1 MPVDKYSLF
10 SVPYWRSRFDDISE
24 YFDEMYCEVD
34 DLITQELDA
43 SSGNPFLAHQSFS
56 DPFDLPSKG
65 WEALDRATRACFSDI
80 ILSHFSRQRSG
91 EMHLRRWAVRYGNLS
106 AEERTVLNEQS
117 VHNHMPAL
125 LSSIFYLSVPTS
137 TTGAGV
143 SGTKYF
149 NPTGGHL
156 RLLTDNEVII
166 EACEGDLVIFPAQ
179 VDHTTLT
186 HGWAPD
192 KDERSRIVIVCDV
205 YYVGGFQDREK
216 DDRVQSISIN

>member
-1 MPVDKYSLF
+1 MHVEKHSLF
-10 SVPYWRSRFDDISE
+10 TVPYWRSRFDDISA
-24 YFDEMYCEVD
+24 YFDEMYFEVD
-34 DLITQELDA
+34 KLITQELEANSD
-43 SSGNPFLAHQSFS
+43 NPFLAHQSFS
-56 DPFDLPSKG
+56 DPFNLPSKG
-65 WEALDRATRACFSDI
+65 WEILDRSIRACFSDV
-80 ILSHFSRQRSG
+80 ILSNFSRQRAG

-106 AEERTVLNEQS
+106 TEERAVLSEQS

-125 LSSIFYLSVPTS
+125 LSSIFYLSVPAS
-137 TTGAGV
+137 TQEAGV

-186 HGWAPD
+186 QGWAPS
-192 KDERSRIVIVCDV
+192 KEERSRIVIVCDV

-216 DDRVQSISIN
+216 DDRVQSVSIT